1 MKSGDCAPGCPKLR
15 CPDIVESLRQSHL
28 HQAVQ
33 AVQALALA
41 LALAQAQALAPIQNS
56 YPIQVLCLRAALL
69 I

>member
-33 AVQALALA
+33 AVQALAIA
-41 LALAQAQALAPIQNS
+41 LALAQALAPIQNS
-56 YPIQVLCLRAALL
+56 YPIQVLCLRVALL

>member
-15 CPDIVESLRQSHL
+15 CPDIVESHL

-33 AVQALALA
+33 AVQALAIA
-41 LALAQAQALAPIQNS
+41 LALAQALALIQNS